1 MRLSALRRNESGA
14 VLTEFGLLII
24 PLCVLLLGLLDLGY
38 MMYVRSTLQG
48 VLNDVARQASVEAP
62 GFTGEGTLEERIE
75 ARVKSR
81 RGPMAADEATS
92 VEATNYYEFSGVGK
106 PEKLITDEDGDGRYD
121 AGDDCWQDLNE
132 NGTYDFDTS
141 RSGVGG
147 ADDIAVYQ
155 ADMVRPRLFPMAG
168 LLGFSPFYEISVRTV
183 VRNQPYANQ
192 AVPPVEC

>member
-1 MRLSALRRNESGA
+1 MTLRALRINERGA
-14 VLTEFGLLII
+14 VLTEFGLLVI

-38 MMYVRSTLQG
+38 MMYARSTLQG
-48 VLNDVARQASVEAP
+48 VLNDVARQAAVEAP

-75 ARVKSR
+75 ATVKSR
-81 RGPMAADEATS
+81 MGAIAADDATS
-92 VEATNYYEFSGVGK
+92 VEATNYYQFSGVGK
-106 PEKLITDEDGDGRYD
+106 PEKLITDADGDGRYD

-132 NGTYDFDTS
+132 NGTYDLDTS

-168 LLGFSPFYEISVRTV
+168 LLGFSPNYEISVRTV

-192 AVPPVEC
+192 DVPPVEC